1 MKKIILA
8 SNNNHKVEEIK
19 NILKDINI
27 DVKSLKEENIDIDI
41 IEDGSTFEENAMK
54 KAKGIADYLKL
65 KGEEDFIVMA
75 DDSGIEVDYLNGA
88 PGIYSAR
95 YAGKHGN
102 DDMNNEKL
110 LKELIGVPEDKRTAR
125 FVCQIVLVDSN
136 NKELSIRGEVEGK
149 ILKKINGNGGFGYDP
164 LFYYEPLK
172 KSFGELSSE
181 EKNKISHRA
190 KALIELKQ
198 RICEIL

>member
-8 SNNNHKVEEIK
+8 SNNSHKVEEIK

-27 DVKSLKEENIDIDI
+27 EVKSLKEENIDIDI
-41 IEDGSTFEENAMK
+41 IEDGTTFEENAMK

-65 KGEEDFIVMA
+65 RGEENFIVMA

-88 PGIYSAR
+88 PGVYSAR
-95 YAGKHGN
+95 YAGEHGN

-110 LKELIGVPEDKRTAR
+110 LRELKDVPEDKRTGR
-125 FVCQIVLVDSN
+125 FVCQIVIVDSN

-149 ILKKINGNGGFGYDP
+149 ILKEINGAGGFGYDP
-164 LFYYEPLK
+164 LFYYEPLN

-181 EKNKISHRA
+181 EKNKVSHRA
-190 KALIELKQ
+190 KALNELKQ
-198 RICEIL
+198 RIDEIL

>member
-8 SNNNHKVEEIK
+8 SNNSHKVEEIK

-27 DVKSLKEENIDIDI
+27 EVKSLKEENIDIDI
-41 IEDGSTFEENAMK
+41 IEDGTTFEENAMK

-65 KGEEDFIVMA
+65 RGEENFIVMA

-88 PGIYSAR
+88 PGVYSAR
-95 YAGKHGN
+95 YAGEHGN

-110 LKELIGVPEDKRTAR
+110 LRELKDVPEDKRTGR

-149 ILKKINGNGGFGYDP
+149 ILKEINGAGGFGYDP
-164 LFYYEPLK
+164 LFYYEPLN

-181 EKNKISHRA
+181 EKNKVSHRA
-190 KALIELKQ
+190 KALNELKQ
-198 RICEIL
+198 RMGEIL